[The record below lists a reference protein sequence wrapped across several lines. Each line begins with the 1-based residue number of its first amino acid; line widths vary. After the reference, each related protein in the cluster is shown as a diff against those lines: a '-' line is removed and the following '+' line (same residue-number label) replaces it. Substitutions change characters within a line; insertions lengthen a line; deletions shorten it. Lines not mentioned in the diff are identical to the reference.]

1 MKLVHAIA
9 VLEQA
14 SEVARHNGT
23 IALHERRED
32 DVQSY
37 VERLASYDQAI
48 SILKAKE

>member
-14 SEVARHNGT
+14 ADVARCNGEVAVREG
-23 IALHERRED
+23 RED